1 MEGNQGMQGN
11 QGKTLVAH
19 ITAGG
24 ATEMYA
30 NVIAETLRASGCDV
44 DVVNLK
50 REKIDDLSGYSS
62 VVLGTGVRMFMVY
75 RKGKSFLARRDLR
88 GKPLGIFLS
97 SAMAL
102 DKPDEARE
110 RFLDP
115 LVERNGLSP
124 LMCDAFPGKIP
135 LGPGNLDDKTDANIA
150 RKWAEDFARKLG
162 EA

>member
-1 MEGNQGMQGN
+1 M
-11 QGKTLVAH
+11 QGKTLIAH

-30 NVIAETLRASGCDV
+30 NVIAETLRAGGREV
-44 DVVNLK
+44 DVKNLK
-50 REKIDDLSGYSS
+50 REKVADLSGYSS

-75 RKGKSFLARRDLR
+75 RKGKSFLGRSDLK

-110 RFLDP
+110 KFLDP

-135 LGPGNLDDKTDANIA
+135 LGPGNLEDKTDPDIA
-150 RKWAEDFARKLG
+150 RRWAEEFARKLG
-162 EA
+162 E